1 MVATIRLPEV
11 RLAAT
16 STAAAGDGRVWLGP
30 AAVRDLGVQLGDP
43 VVVDVRVGGGGSGE
57 PSTSDAET
65 WPWSFLATAAP
76 TPVQGDSAVAGVA
89 SSADEAAI
97 LDTTT
102 RLPAR
107 DAGDA
112 AVSGSREIDF
122 FGAARLEGRARAL
135 YHGDAIC
142 KPPACASLR
151 VFAPGFDTPGGAE
164 SLRRLLTNR
173 LVAAGA
179 SVRLDGERSRGSASV
194 VVVAAEPSDAPAVRV
209 VASTAVAFARDSSSL
224 NPKPNSKNPSASER
238 IAGADEALQT
248 LRECVVWPARYAE
261 DAATLGA
268 SFPRGVLLHGPPG
281 VGKTASAVAVAR
293 EAGAK
298 LVALSA
304 GDVFGPYAGDAEAR
318 LRGAFHDADAVCA
331 EGTPCVILLDEIDAM
346 CPARGADAGLS
357 GSRVVAQLL
366 TLMDDGGAEARRATE
381 RSASGGGAATTLR
394 PAVVATTNRPNALD
408 PALRRPGRFDVEV
421 EIPLP
426 SAKQRLAI
434 LRVHARALPLAED
447 VDLEEVAGNAK
458 GYSGADLA
466 ALCREAAMASIRDA
480 AGFSRA
486 SSSDGDGGGGG
497 DGSLV
502 TARHF
507 SSAAGKVGAS
517 VTRGAA
523 LEPSATTWDDVGGLD
538 DVKKR
543 LKQAVEWPLR
553 HAAAFR
559 RLGLAPPRGVLLH
572 GPPGC
577 AKTTLARAAAT
588 ASGATVIAL
597 SAADVFSKYVGEG
610 ERALRDAFARARRAA
625 PAILLLDEIDGMV
638 GNRGA
643 AKDASSASGG
653 ADANTGNDVAAR
665 VLSAFLVEMDGLE
678 VGGGGGDDGDD
689 DERRDGDGVLVVATT
704 NRPNALD
711 AALTRP
717 GRLDLVLY
725 VPPPDARGREAA
737 LRVHARGVPLAA
749 DVDLRAVATRTE
761 RFTGA
766 ELRGVIREAALAAL
780 REDMGAEQVTA
791 AHVDAALRAT
801 RPALAESDL
810 AKWASFRA

>member
-30 AAVRDLGVQLGDP
+30 AAVRDLGVRLGDP

-57 PSTSDAET
+57 PPASDAET

-76 TPVQGDSAVAGVA
+76 TPVQGDGAVAGVA
-89 SSADEAAI
+89 TSADEAVI

-102 RLPAR
+102 RLR
-107 DAGDA
+107 SRGDAGDA
-112 AVSGSREIDF
+112 AVSGSREIAF
-122 FGAARLEGRARAL
+122 PGAAAARLEGRARAL
-135 YHGDAIC
+135 YHGDEIC
-142 KPPACASLR
+142 RPPACASLR
-151 VFAPGFDTPGGAE
+151 VFAPGFRDTPGGAE
-164 SLRRLLTNR
+164 SLHRLLQNR

-179 SVRLDGERSRGSASV
+179 SVRLDGAEAGGASA
-194 VVVAAEPSDAPAVRV
+194 VVVAAEPSAFPAARV
-209 VASTAVAFARDSSSL
+209 VASTEVAFAPSADGGGFPARDGAPRSR
-224 NPKPNSKNPSASER
+224 SASER
-238 IAGADEALQT
+238 IAGAEEALRA
-248 LRECVVWPARYAE
+248 LRECVVWPALYAA
-261 DAATLGA
+261 DAAALGS

-281 VGKTASAVAVAR
+281 VGKTASAMAVAR
-293 EAGAK
+293 EAGASV
-298 LVALSA
+298 VALSA

-318 LRGAFHDADAVCA
+318 LRDAFRDAERKCA

-346 CPARGADAGLS
+346 CPARGVDAGLS

-366 TLMDDGGAEARRATE
+366 TLMDDGGAAE
-381 RSASGGGAATTLR
+381 GGSESPNPK
-394 PAVVATTNRPNALD
+394 PAVIATTNRPNALD

-421 EIPLP
+421 EISLP

-434 LRVHARALPLAED
+434 LRLHARALPLADD
-447 VDLEEVAGNAK
+447 VDLEVVAGNAK

-480 AGFSRA
+480 AGSA
-486 SSSDGDGGGGG
+486 ATSSANVKTH
-497 DGSLV
+497 SLSAPV
-502 TARHF
+502 VAARHF
-507 SSAAGKVGAS
+507 SAAAGRVGAS

-523 LEPSATTWDDVGGLD
+523 IEPSATTWDDVGGLD

-643 AKDASSASGG
+643 AKDASSASSGG

-678 VGGGGGDDGDD
+678 VGGGGGGGGDD